1 MTNTSSLGA
10 PNPSPSLTYS
20 VLHVNSYS
28 LPPLANQKVGD
39 FPLGQALNDPADSTK
54 LFGSP
59 DPYAPEA
66 ESALESIDTRM
77 TQVTYANGKLWG
89 ALDTAVNV
97 GGQVKA
103 GIEWFV
109 INPNAGGSGRVDNQG
124 VLALANNNL
133 IFPAIAV
140 TPSGKGVMGFSV
152 AGDDYYPSAG
162 YATIDATSGV
172 GDIHI
177 AANGAGPE
185 DEFASYKFFQ
195 YDTPRFGDYGAA
207 VADGN
212 TIWVANEY
220 IANTGTLAQ
229 FMADP
234 TLGGTRTLV
243 TNWDTRLSQV
253 RV

>member
-1 MTNTSSLGA
+1 M
-10 PNPSPSLTYS
+10 
-20 VLHVNSYS
+20 
-28 LPPLANQKVGD
+28 
-39 FPLGQALNDPADSTK
+39 
-54 LFGSP
+54 
-59 DPYAPEA
+59 
-66 ESALESIDTRM
+66 
-77 TQVTYANGKLWG
+77 
-89 ALDTAVNV
+89 NV

-140 TPSGKGVMGFSV
+140 TPSGKGVIGFSV
-152 AGDDYYPSAG
+152 AGDDYYPKHG
-162 YATIDATSGV
+162 YASINATSGV

-177 AANGAGPE
+177 AASGVGPE
-185 DEFASYKFFQ
+185 DEFSSYKFFG
-195 YDTPRFGDYGAA
+195 DVRPRFGDYAAA

-229 FMADP
+229 YMADP
-234 TLGGTRTLV
+234 TLGGTRARE

-253 RV
+253 KV